1 MRARRASVAL
11 WVAACA
17 GLVHAAWSAYWAV
30 GGRFLLDTVGAWA
43 VELGRID
50 PLRSGIVLGAIAV
63 VKAVAALLPVAIVRN
78 RLPAVRW
85 WRAVC
90 WAGGAFLVVYGGLN
104 VVVSSAVLV
113 GVLRPA
119 DGYDAAAMIGH
130 ALLWDPLF
138 VVWGAALPVA
148 LAASR
153 SAPRRRMAA

>member
-1 MRARRASVAL
+1 M
-11 WVAACA
+11 AACA

-78 RLPAVRW
+78 RLPGIRW

-90 WAGGAFLVVYGGLN
+90 WAGE
-104 VVVSSAVLV
+104 
-113 GVLRPA
+113 
-119 DGYDAAAMIGH
+119 
-130 ALLWDPLF
+130 
-138 VVWGAALPVA
+138 
-148 LAASR
+148 R
-153 SAPRRRMAA
+153 SWSCTAG

>member
-1 MRARRASVAL
+1 
-11 WVAACA
+11 
-17 GLVHAAWSAYWAV
+17 
-30 GGRFLLDTVGAWA
+30 
-43 VELGRID
+43 
-50 PLRSGIVLGAIAV
+50 VLGAIAV

-113 GVLRPA
+113 GVVRPA
-119 DGYDAAAMIGH
+119 DGYDASAMIGH

-138 VVWGAALPVA
+138 VVWGAALLVA